1 MSNPIRGGVLLDK
14 KGNSKAKA
22 ALPKARLVSIAGPRH
37 PGWAHHEAL
46 PFAAPNQPGRLPIFP
61 YLSRLYRDF
70 VGCYL
75 KCYQQASKIHKPYVR
90 TIEASATRTM
100 DSRTAR

>member
-1 MSNPIRGGVLLDK
+1 M

-22 ALPKARLVSIAGPRH
+22 ALPKAQLVSTARPQKG
-37 PGWAHHEAL
+37 GL
-46 PFAAPNQPGRLPIFP
+46 PNKEPLRITPPDGLGLLPIFP
-61 YLSRLYRDF
+61 YLSSVYRDF

-75 KCYQQASKIHKPYVR
+75 KCYQQHSNIHKPYVR

-100 DSRTAR
+100 YIGRDSQTG